1 MDEFFIDGDVR
12 LHAKLDRPDGFEHGP
27 LAIVLHGLTGHMEE
41 RHIVAVSQTLN
52 ELGVATLRVE
62 LYGHGQSGG
71 DFFKHTL
78 YKWIGNVLEVIDYAK
93 GLAFADELYLCGHS
107 QGGLTSMLVAGM
119 RPYDVR
125 ALVPLSPA
133 IVIVDGARKG
143 SMLGMTFDPTHIP
156 DQVTRE
162 DREDRTLSG
171 NYFRVA
177 QTIDVDAAIARYRG
191 PVLLVHGT
199 QDTAVP
205 VSYSVEAAEK
215 YEDARL
221 VLVEGDTHCYT
232 EHLDQVLAAIRAF
245 VRDLQA

>member
-1 MDEFFIDGDVR
+1 MDEFYIDSDVR
-12 LHAKLDRPDGFEHGP
+12 LHAKLERPGSFEHGP

-41 RHIVAVSQTLN
+41 RHIVAVSKTLN

-71 DFFKHTL
+71 DFCRHTL

-93 GLAFADELYLCGHS
+93 GLPFADELYLCGHS

-119 RPYDVR
+119 RPYDIR
-125 ALVPLSPA
+125 ALMPLSPA

-143 SMLGMTFDPTHIP
+143 SMLGMTFDPAHIP
-156 DQVTRE
+156 DQVANR
-162 DREDRTLSG
+162 DRKLSG

-177 QTIDVDAAIARYRG
+177 QTIDVDAAIARYHG
-191 PVLLVHGT
+191 PVLLVHGA
-199 QDTAVP
+199 QDMAVP
-205 VSYSVEAAEK
+205 VSYSIEAADK

-232 EHLDQVLAAIRAF
+232 EHLDRVLDAIRAF